1 MGLRLRVVGM
11 LLVVAVARILVA
23 AASTFA
29 STGVR
34 NHSAQVIAGWCRKNP
49 ASTSS
54 LTVQSGF

>member
-1 MGLRLRVVGM
+1 MGLHLRVVGM

-29 STGVR
+29 STRVR

-54 LTVQSGF
+54 LTVQTGF